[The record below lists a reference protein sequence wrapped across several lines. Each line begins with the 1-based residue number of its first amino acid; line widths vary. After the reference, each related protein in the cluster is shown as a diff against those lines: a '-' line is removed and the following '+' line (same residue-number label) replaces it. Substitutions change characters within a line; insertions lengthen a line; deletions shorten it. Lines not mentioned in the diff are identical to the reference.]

1 MSSTESIRYRFGEFV
16 LSPSR
21 RQLLK
26 GGEPVPLIPRYFDLL
41 LLLIERRS
49 EALHRRDILDSV
61 WSDVVVSD
69 GALNQAVRVLRRAL
83 GDDPRE
89 PSYIKTVSRHG
100 YRFIAAGLSEESDSE
115 AMPADAD
122 DGARYEGMSRDEL
135 LDSLVGVLL
144 DPDEEE
150 SELREA
156 AEGLHGLGTEAA
168 LQRIGQRR
176 GHARARAYLRDSR
189 WAVPSA
195 GGVPILRQ
203 RGALSAARQLVVMR
217 LHHALRHGG
226 SRWAFATL
234 GGIVAGLFTGAIGG
248 LLLRFGPGAE
258 PVDSLIVTM
267 PVVGMLLGGSVA
279 CGIAAGLAA
288 AEVVVRSLRGPALI
302 LGAAAGG
309 GLVAAAIHLVGRLT
323 LQILFGRDLYLV
335 AGGFEGMVLGGCIG
349 LGYAIATPTRE
360 GGMAAPRGRARWIVS
375 LVAGI
380 AGAVGAVVLAW
391 TGSFLAATSLDFMAQ
406 VFPGS
411 DVGLGPVNRL
421 LGESFPGPT
430 THMVLAAWEGLVL
443 GFAVIFGLTH
453 RPH

>member
-1 MSSTESIRYRFGEFV
+1 MSSNESIRYRFGEFV

-21 RQLLK
+21 RLLLK
-26 GGEPVPLIPRYFDLL
+26 CGEPVQLIPRYFDLL

-49 EALHRRDILDSV
+49 EALHRRDILEAV

-83 GDDPRE
+83 DDDPRE
-89 PSYIKTVSRHG
+89 PTYIKTVSRHG
-100 YRFIAAGLSEESDSE
+100 YRFIGAGLSEESDSE
-115 AMPADAD
+115 EMPADPDDGARFAGMSRDQLMESLIDTLLDPDAD
-122 DGARYEGMSRDEL
+122 DG
-135 LDSLVGVLL
+135 
-144 DPDEEE
+144 
-150 SELREA
+150 ELREA
-156 AEGLHGLGTEAA
+156 AESLHGLGTASA
-168 LQRIGQRR
+168 LQRIGRR
-176 GHARARAYLRDSR
+176 PGHARARAYLRDSR

-203 RGALSAARQLVVMR
+203 RGALAAARHLIGMR
-217 LHHALRHGG
+217 LRHALWHAG
-226 SRWAFATL
+226 SRWAFATA
-234 GGIVAGLFTGAIGG
+234 GGIVAGFVTGSVGG
-248 LLLRFGPGAE
+248 ILLRFGPGAE
-258 PVDSLIVTM
+258 EVDSLIVSM
-267 PVVGMLLGGSVA
+267 PLVGMLLGGSVA
-279 CGIAAGLAA
+279 CGIAAGLAG
-288 AEVVVRSLRGPALI
+288 AEAIVRSLRGPALI

-335 AGGFEGMVLGGCIG
+335 AGGFEGMVLGACIG

-360 GGMAAPRGRARWIVS
+360 GGMAAPRGRARWLVS
-375 LVAGI
+375 LTAGL
-380 AGAVGAVVLAW
+380 AGAVGAVALAS

-421 LGESFPGPT
+421 LGEPFPGPI
-430 THMVLAAWEGLVL
+430 THTVLAAWEGFAL
-443 GFAVIFGLTH
+443 GFTVIFGLTH